1 MFAEDRCPKCHGA
14 QDCYGDHAVN
24 CGFRP
29 GFKQR
34 HEGLVYSLSRVL
46 SLAGIAHTVN
56 DTDVELFKD
65 SKGNVRPADL
75 LVKKWNGD
83 RDLCIDVT
91 VISPFT
97 RHGPDSNALSTAVSR
112 KNEKHRGTCY
122 RHGFDFLAFGASTF
136 GHLHADGVKF
146 LDRVGRCLRD
156 RQLLGDGKDCAIFK
170 DWLVL
175 SIQTGVAKQ
184 LVARSSFF

>member
-1 MFAEDRCPKCHGA
+1 MGQTKRLKE
-14 QDCYGDHAVN
+14 
-24 CGFRP
+24 
-29 GFKQR
+29 
-34 HEGLVYSLSRVL
+34 
-46 SLAGIAHTVN
+46 I
-56 DTDVELFKD
+56 
-65 SKGNVRPADL
+65 NVRPADL

-112 KNEKHRGTCY
+112 KNEKQRSIGGPATVMDSTSSPSVPQPSATFMLMASSFWT
-122 RHGFDFLAFGASTF
+122 GWEGAS
-136 GHLHADGVKF
+136 
-146 LDRVGRCLRD
+146 RD
-156 RQLLGDGKDCAIFK
+156 RQLLGDGKDCATFK